1 MKELTKVYLV
11 DPDDEDAKRLEMEI
25 YEARQAQIKRKDG
38 ARRWREE
45 HLKKVEALQKQLA
58 EQALRQREEEEKRA
72 LRCAKVEASLK
83 KVEEFYRMRQYDK
96 ARSEIET
103 IYAIDP
109 SNTKAQD
116 IEMDILNDLNRRDE
130 ARRVFEQRANRGAI
144 WKREEDMKERA
155 ANERRS
161 SLRKEGVTLY
171 RSFLKHLWEEGVPG
185 PEEIALTKAVRMSLG
200 INENDHNVM
209 ERSIRVETYT
219 EALRKM
225 LATNGGATVGDIDAT
240 ESLRKHL
247 DISLDQHLT
256 IMENLLGERD
266 GN

>member
-1 MKELTKVYLV
+1 
-11 DPDDEDAKRLEMEI
+11 
-25 YEARQAQIKRKDG
+25 
-38 ARRWREE
+38 
-45 HLKKVEALQKQLA
+45 
-58 EQALRQREEEEKRA
+58 
-72 LRCAKVEASLK
+72 
-83 KVEEFYRMRQYDK
+83 
-96 ARSEIET
+96 
-103 IYAIDP
+103 
-109 SNTKAQD
+109 
-116 IEMDILNDLNRRDE
+116 
-130 ARRVFEQRANRGAI
+130 
-144 WKREEDMKERA
+144 
-155 ANERRS
+155 
-161 SLRKEGVTLY
+161 
-171 RSFLKHLWEEGVPG
+171 
-185 PEEIALTKAVRMSLG
+185 MSLG